1 MYYHRIY
8 VLGRSS
14 YVEMESRTTKVA
26 ELAEQIGN
34 NIFKRHIVY
43 TFYKSEIKISV
54 FLSYCPVET

>member
-34 NIFKRHIVY
+34 TSFEKRYIVY
-43 TFYKSEIKISV
+43 SFYK
-54 FLSYCPVET
+54 

>member
-1 MYYHRIY
+1 MYYYKIY

-34 NIFKRHIVY
+34 TSFEKDIFSIY
-43 TFYKSEIKISV
+43 SKI
-54 FLSYCPVET
+54 LRL